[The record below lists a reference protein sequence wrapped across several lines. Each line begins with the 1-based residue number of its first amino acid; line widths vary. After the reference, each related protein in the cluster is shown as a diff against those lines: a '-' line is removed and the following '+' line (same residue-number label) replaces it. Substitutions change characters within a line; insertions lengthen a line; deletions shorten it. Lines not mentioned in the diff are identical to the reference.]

1 MNRIRFAT
9 AGLFVAWLTH
19 DLEELLT
26 MSDTSRTL
34 VQQLPDWM
42 PVPGSIREQ
51 GLTTRYLATGITA
64 IGLIVAAAAIR
75 GYRTQGRSAF
85 YQNTPSGGP
94 HQRARGAIPMSHV
107 TAMLD
112 AYPKD
117 LGNIDRQKLADC
129 IHACFACGETCTACA
144 DACLSED
151 MVAELT
157 KCIRTNLDC
166 ADICTTTGTV
176 LSRHTGYD
184 ANITRAILEACRLAC
199 ASCATECE
207 AHADMHEHCRICA
220 EACRRCEQACA
231 DLLGSLG

>member
-1 MNRIRFAT
+1 
-9 AGLFVAWLTH
+9 
-19 DLEELLT
+19 
-26 MSDTSRTL
+26 
-34 VQQLPDWM
+34 
-42 PVPGSIREQ
+42 
-51 GLTTRYLATGITA
+51 
-64 IGLIVAAAAIR
+64 
-75 GYRTQGRSAF
+75 
-85 YQNTPSGGP
+85 
-94 HQRARGAIPMSHV
+94 
-107 TAMLD
+107 MLD

-151 MVAELT
+151 LVAELT

-166 ADICTTTGTV
+166 ADICTTTGTL

-184 ANITRAILEACRLAC
+184 ANITRALLEACHVAC

-207 AHADMHEHCRICA
+207 AHAGMHEHCRICA

-231 DLLGSLG
+231 DLLAISADASGARGTAGERSVGVTCCLSTMSIPHRNTGWPC